1 MYLFT
6 FFLLF
11 FFAIDDVF
19 LKKGNYKPA
28 LIFFAILWLIL
39 HDGFRWGVGT
49 DWKAY
54 HDFFINSLEPN
65 AKKFEIGYNLINELV
80 RVFTANYSAFLILHA
95 LIVYILI
102 SYSIVKYAVNPL
114 FSIFFFYCLML
125 GYLGMN
131 RQYISFAICIF
142 SYQFIFKRKLIPFL
156 LCIAIAFLFH
166 SSAILFVFAYF
177 LNKKFPTKYIVALL
191 LLFFSISISGI
202 INKLPLNLFFL
213 LSDSIGEKAIFY
225 KENQFLDTNI
235 IFTVLA
241 LLKRFIW
248 IILGMVFY
256 KQIKNRD
263 SYFDFFF
270 NIYLVGTLIY
280 ILFNNTLLQIV
291 VARGV
296 LYYNIGEVF
305 LIPYILTIF
314 KNDITKKLM
323 FALIAAYGFLT
334 IQKSINF
341 YKSDLGVD
349 IFRPYNSVFEDNTY
363 DAMER

>member
-19 LKKGNYKPA
+19 LKKGNYKLA
-28 LIFFAILWLIL
+28 LILTAILWLIF

-49 DWKAY
+49 DWKIY
-54 HDFFINSLEPN
+54 HDFFLNCLDN
-65 AKKFEIGYNLINELV
+65 NTDKFEIGYNTMSKLV
-80 RVFTANYSAFLILHA
+80 RALTDHYSAFLILHA

-102 SYSIVKYAVNPL
+102 SRSIIKYAVNPL
-114 FSIFFFYCLML
+114 LTIFLFYCLML

-142 SYQFIFKRKLIPFL
+142 SYQFIFKRKFIYFI
-156 LCIAIAFLFH
+156 LCIFIALLFH
-166 SSAILFVFAYF
+166 SSALLFIFAYF
-177 LNKKFPTKYIVALL
+177 LHKKLKTKYIVTLL
-191 LLFFSISISGI
+191 ILFFLISVSGI
-202 INKLPLNLFFL
+202 INKLPLNIFFL
-213 LSDSIGEKAIFY
+213 LSESIGDKASFY

-235 IFTVLA
+235 VFTVLA
-241 LLKRFIW
+241 LLKRSIW
-248 IILGMVFY
+248 IILGIIFY

-263 SYFDFFF
+263 TYFDFFF

-291 VARGV
+291 VSRGI

-323 FALIAAYGFLT
+323 FVLIAIYGFLT

-341 YKSDLGVD
+341 YKVDLGVD
-349 IFRPYNSVFEDNTY
+349 IFRPYNSVFEDDTY